1 MQVGEA
7 VLRVPCMGAWG
18 AGGCVVVVREGE
30 VGMPS
35 VQTCSRAQPTAPGYR
50 VVGRAMT
57 ESGTKYT

>member
-30 VGMPS
+30 VGMP
-35 VQTCSRAQPTAPGYR
+35 
-50 VVGRAMT
+50 
-57 ESGTKYT
+57 